1 MKNLNRPSHVKKTG
15 NAQRVTGFF
24 LFVSHPPLLC
34 IVAIFFTEA
43 MNGG

>member
-24 LFVSHPPLLC
+24 YLFPIRHFS
-34 IVAIFFTEA
+34 A
-43 MNGG
+43 